1 MDVSESEETLETKFA
16 NLTEEL
22 NKART
27 EIEGFKSLKEEY
39 EKQTNEFNQLKED
52 FIKMSKNFPV
62 SGKNE
67 EKEES
72 EYKSYN
78 DLKNMDYKDAYN
90 YLKNKIIEEMNANNK
105 KE

>member
-1 MDVSESEETLETKFA
+1 MSESEETLETKFA

-22 NKART
+22 KKARA
-27 EIEGFKSLKEEY
+27 EIDEFKALKENY
-39 EKQTNEFNQLKED
+39 EKQTTEYNQLKED

-72 EYKSYN
+72 DYKSYN
-78 DLKNMDYKDAYN
+78 ELKNMEYKDAYN
-90 YLKNKIIEEMNANNK
+90 YLKNKIIEEMNAN
-105 KE
+105 KEK

>member
-1 MDVSESEETLETKFA
+1 MDVPDAEETLETKFA

-22 NKART
+22 KKARA
-27 EIEGFKSLKEEY
+27 EIDEFKALKESY

-72 EYKSYN
+72 DYKSYN
-78 DLKNMDYKDAYN
+78 ELKNMDYKDAYN
-90 YLKNKIIEEMNANNK
+90 YLKNKIIEEMNAN
-105 KE
+105 KEK

>member
-22 NKART
+22 KKARA
-27 EIEGFKSLKEEY
+27 EIEGFKTLKEEY

-62 SGKNE
+62 SEKKKK
-67 EKEES
+67 KEES
-72 EYKSYN
+72 DYKSYN
-78 DLKNMDYKDAYN
+78 ELKNMDYKDAYN
-90 YLKNKIIEEMNANNK
+90 YLKNKIIEEMNAN
-105 KE
+105 KEK

>member
-1 MDVSESEETLETKFA
+1 MDVSEPEETLETKFA

-22 NKART
+22 KKARA
-27 EIEGFKSLKEEY
+27 EIDEFKALKESY
-39 EKQTNEFNQLKED
+39 EKQTTEYNQLKED

-90 YLKNKIIEEMNANNK
+90 YLKNKIIEEMNAN
-105 KE
+105 KEK

>member
-22 NKART
+22 NKARA
-27 EIEGFKSLKEEY
+27 EIEGFKTLKEEY

-72 EYKSYN
+72 DYKSYN
-78 DLKNMDYKDAYN
+78 ELKNMDYKDAYN
-90 YLKNKIIEEMNANNK
+90 YLKNKIIEEMNAN
-105 KE
+105 KEK